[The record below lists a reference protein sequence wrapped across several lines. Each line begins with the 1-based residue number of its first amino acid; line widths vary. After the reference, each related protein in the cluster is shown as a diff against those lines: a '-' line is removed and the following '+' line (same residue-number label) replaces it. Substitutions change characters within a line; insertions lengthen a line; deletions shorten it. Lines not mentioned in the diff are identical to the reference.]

1 MTNEWKYEEGAGP
14 LKARIK
20 QRICS
25 ERTIP
30 LKNRTL
36 EEVLNPQPEASV
48 VFKRLLDTWRGVT
61 VKEHG
66 G

>member
-14 LKARIK
+14 LKTRIK